1 MEDHHCRF
9 LATLESTKVERPRV
23 VGTIAAFDLRT
34 DETSGYLNQIGREF
48 RVRAMDR
55 GLLLRPLGNTVY
67 LMPPY
72 SLTEEERE
80 EMYTGVR
87 ELVESA

>member
-1 MEDHHCRF
+1 
-9 LATLESTKVERPRV
+9 
-23 VGTIAAFDLRT
+23 
-34 DETSGYLNQIGREF
+34 
-48 RVRAMDR
+48 MDR